1 MPQQSPAE
9 TEQQPEPT
17 TTAEAIRHAAEVIG
31 LDFTPEEREQM
42 RALVD
47 ARREQLVELREIDL
61 PNDLPV
67 ALEFDTR
74 LTDAREIPPAP
85 PGHARPITLSPISEP
100 LKPENPE
107 ALAFLPLTHL
117 ARLVQ
122 TRQVTATELTE
133 HYLERLRTFDPV
145 LKCVVTLTE
154 DLAMA
159 QARRAD
165 EEIAA
170 GRYRGPLHGIPW
182 GAKDLIAVPGYP
194 TTWGAEPYKRQV
206 IEATATVARR
216 LEEAGAVLVAK
227 LSSGELAFGD
237 QWFGG
242 RTNNPWNIEEGS
254 SGSSAGPAAAV
265 AAGLVGFGIGTETL
279 GSIISPAT
287 RCGVSGL
294 RPTFGRVSRQGV
306 MALCWSL
313 DKIGPMTRSAEDAAL
328 VFNAIYGPDGEDGT
342 VVEAPFRWQ
351 PDIDITTLRVGYL
364 KPGFEEEY
372 DDRAHDE
379 RSLAVLRELGVEMMP
394 VAMPD
399 YEYAPLWIILL
410 CEAAASFDR
419 LTRDNLDDLLAGQED
434 AGWPNWLRQ
443 ARLIP
448 AVEYIQANRWRRR
461 VMAEMADIMRE
472 VDVVVS
478 PTFRGKALYATNLT
492 GYPAICVPNGFKED
506 TGTPTSLTFLGGL
519 FKEAAMLAL
528 ATAYQDVTDFH
539 GRRPPLEKWVTS
551 T

>member
-1 MPQQSPAE
+1 
-9 TEQQPEPT
+9 
-17 TTAEAIRHAAEVIG
+17 
-31 LDFTPEEREQM
+31 
-42 RALVD
+42 
-47 ARREQLVELREIDL
+47 
-61 PNDLPV
+61 
-67 ALEFDTR
+67 
-74 LTDAREIPPAP
+74 
-85 PGHARPITLSPISEP
+85 
-100 LKPENPE
+100 
-107 ALAFLPLTHL
+107 
-117 ARLVQ
+117 
-122 TRQVTATELTE
+122 
-133 HYLERLRTFDPV
+133 
-145 LKCVVTLTE
+145 
-154 DLAMA
+154 
-159 QARRAD
+159 
-165 EEIAA
+165 
-170 GRYRGPLHGIPW
+170 
-182 GAKDLIAVPGYP
+182 
-194 TTWGAEPYKRQV
+194 
-206 IEATATVARR
+206 
-216 LEEAGAVLVAK
+216 
-227 LSSGELAFGD
+227 
-237 QWFGG
+237 
-242 RTNNPWNIEEGS
+242 
-254 SGSSAGPAAAV
+254 
-265 AAGLVGFGIGTETL
+265 
-279 GSIISPAT
+279 
-287 RCGVSGL
+287 
-294 RPTFGRVSRQGV
+294 

-379 RSLAVLRELGVEMMP
+379 RSLAVLRELGVEMVP